1 MAKQDSRLRDW
12 LFSAHRPA
20 QRFHLLTPRSQQTEG
35 SFLVESERLR
45 GYCIRNP
52 IGKLDFL
59 GNMSAG
65 GGVYLM
71 NLCKVS
77 DWESLRDSHQ
87 RRPESSMHVSY
98 FATNKPTHEDI
109 RTIPDLAGHRKD
121 LSTLRVRPP
130 ATANLSAGD
139 SFDE

>member
-1 MAKQDSRLRDW
+1 MDKQDCRSSDW

-20 QRFHLLTPRSQQTEG
+20 QRFHLLTPRSKQTEG

-45 GYCIRNP
+45 GHCFGNP
-52 IGKLDFL
+52 IGKLDVL

-71 NLCKVS
+71 NPCKVS

-87 RRPESSMHVSY
+87 RRPQSSMHISY
-98 FATNKPTHEDI
+98 FAADEPTHQDI
-109 RTIPDLAGHRKD
+109 WTIPDRAGHSKD

-130 ATANLSAGD
+130 ATANRSAGD